1 MNEVFVSELLAVVT
15 SANGRSTAWIYSGS
29 RYRRHRV
36 VFSGAGTF
44 AGLAWSPDQRWL
56 LVDWRSADQWIF
68 IRSAAVRRI
77 AVRNIGNTFDS
88 GPEHYAT
95 LAGWCCP

>member
-1 MNEVFVSELLAVVT
+1 VVT
-15 SANGRSTAWIYSGS
+15 SANGRSTVAVYSGA
-29 RYRRHRV
+29 RYEHRRT
-36 VFSGAGTF
+36 VFSGAGIF
-44 AGLAWSPDQRWL
+44 AGLAWSPDRRWL

>member
-1 MNEVFVSELLAVVT
+1 LF
-15 SANGRSTAWIYSGS
+15 G
-29 RYRRHRV
+29 
-36 VFSGAGTF
+36 
-44 AGLAWSPDQRWL
+44 GLAWSPDGRWL
-56 LVDWRSADQWIF
+56 LVDWRSADQWVF

-77 AVRNIGNTFDS
+77 DVRNIGNTFDS